1 MVVASGGWINPL
13 PPAPPSTTVGK
24 TQLRRGRAIGPRTE
38 EAARQFARPMAT
50 AMQRQKI
57 EALRVHVVNIPVR
70 AVHSHGS
77 GDVAGIR
84 SVLLEAVT
92 DGGLTGWGE
101 ASPWPVFTGTVEG
114 NAAALH
120 VHLRPHLVG
129 ADPVQ
134 VEKHLALADAVV
146 VGCPEAKAALETALL
161 DIVGQMT
168 GLSIAELV
176 GARHRATVP
185 MSFSVANPDFDADLE
200 DVARLYEDGV
210 RLFKLKT
217 GFADHAF
224 DRMRLEKLR
233 ERYGGAVSLRIDY
246 NQGLRATDAIR
257 TLRDLEAFDLAFIE
271 QPVKRHERAALVA
284 ITRALDTPVMADE
297 SIFDPREALAGVEMR
312 LADIFALKIMKS
324 GGIRRALEV
333 AAIARLGG
341 IDVYGGCMFE
351 SGVAHAAGAQLMAA
365 LPDLHLGCE
374 FYMSTYYARED
385 ILAEPFPVRGG
396 LVHVPDGPGLGV
408 APDPERLAKYRTD
421 LLE

>member
-1 MVVASGGWINPL
+1 M
-13 PPAPPSTTVGK
+13 
-24 TQLRRGRAIGPRTE
+24 Q
-38 EAARQFARPMAT
+38 ARPS
-50 AMQRQKI
+50 QKI
-57 EALRVHVVNIPVR
+57 EALRVHIVNLPVR

-84 SVLLEAVT
+84 SVLLEVTT

-120 VHLRPHLVG
+120 VHLRPYLIG

-134 VEKHLALADAVV
+134 VEKHLEMADRVV

-161 DIVGQMT
+161 DVVGQMT
-168 GLSIAELV
+168 GLSIAELA
-176 GARHRATVP
+176 GGRQRDAVP
-185 MSFSVANPDFDADLE
+185 VSFSVANPDFDADLQ
-200 DVARLYEDGV
+200 DVDRIHEDGV

-217 GFADHAF
+217 GFADPAF
-224 DRMRLEKLR
+224 DRMRLERLR
-233 ERYGGAVSLRIDY
+233 ERYGEEVSLRIDY

-257 TLRDLEAFDLAFIE
+257 TLRDLESFDLAFIE
-271 QPVKRHERAALVA
+271 QPVKRHERAALA
-284 ITRALDTPVMADE
+284 EITRAIDTPVMADE
-297 SIFDPREALAGVEMR
+297 SVFDPREALSGVRMR
-312 LADIFALKIMKS
+312 LADVFALKIMKS

-351 SGVAHAAGAQLMAA
+351 TGVAHAAGAHLMAA

-374 FYMSTYYARED
+374 FYMSTYYTRED
-385 ILAEPFPVRGG
+385 VLTEPFPVRGG
-396 LVHVPDGPGLGV
+396 QVHVPAGPGLGV
-408 APDPERLAKYRTD
+408 TVDPDRLSKYRTD
-421 LLE
+421 LLQ

>member
-1 MVVASGGWINPL
+1 MPT
-13 PPAPPSTTVGK
+13 PPSHSMPT
-24 TQLRRGRAIGPRTE
+24 PSS
-38 EAARQFARPMAT
+38 
-50 AMQRQKI
+50 QKI
-57 EALRVHVVNIPVR
+57 EALRVHVVNLPVR

-84 SVLLEAVT
+84 SVLLEVVT

-120 VHLRPHLVG
+120 VHLRPYLLG

-134 VEKHLALADAVV
+134 VEKHLYEADRIV

-161 DIVGQMT
+161 DLTGQMA

-176 GARHRATVP
+176 GGRHRETVP
-185 MSFSVANPDFDADLE
+185 LSFSVANPDFDADLD
-200 DVARLYEDGV
+200 DVARIHGDGV

-233 ERYGGAVSLRIDY
+233 ERYGGGVSLRIDY

-257 TLRDLEAFDLAFIE
+257 TLRDLESFDLTFIE
-271 QPVKRHERAALVA
+271 QPVKMHERAALA
-284 ITRALDTPVMADE
+284 GITRAIDTPVMADE
-297 SIFDPREALAGVEMR
+297 SVFGPREALAGVHMR
-312 LADIFALKIMKS
+312 LADVFALKIMKS

-351 SGVAHAAGAQLMAA
+351 TGVAHAAGAHLMAA

-374 FYMSTYYARED
+374 FYMSTYYTRED
-385 ILAEPFPVRGG
+385 VLTEPFPVRGG
-396 LVHVPDGPGLGV
+396 LVHVPSGPGLGV
-408 APDPERLAKYRTD
+408 AVDPDRLAKYRTD
-421 LLE
+421 LLQ

>member
-1 MVVASGGWINPL
+1 
-13 PPAPPSTTVGK
+13 
-24 TQLRRGRAIGPRTE
+24 
-38 EAARQFARPMAT
+38 
-50 AMQRQKI
+50 MQRQKI
-57 EALRVHVVNIPVR
+57 EDRIEAFRVHVVDIPVR

-84 SVLLEAVT
+84 SVLLEVTT

-101 ASPWPVFTGTVEG
+101 ASPWPVFTGTVEA

-120 VHLRPHLVG
+120 VHLRRHLVG

-134 VEKHLALADAVV
+134 VEKHLVTADAVV

-185 MSFSVANPDFDADLE
+185 MSFSVANPNFDADLE
-200 DVARLYEDGV
+200 DVARLYDDGV
-210 RLFKLKT
+210 RLLKLKT

-224 DRMRLEKLR
+224 DRMRLETLR
-233 ERYGGAVSLRIDY
+233 DRYGEELSLRIDY

-257 TLRDLEAFDLAFIE
+257 TLRDLESFDLTFIE
-271 QPVKRHERAALVA
+271 QPVKRHERTALAAIA
-284 ITRALDTPVMADE
+284 HALDTPVMADE
-297 SIFDPREALAGVEMR
+297 SVFDPREALAGVEMR

-351 SGVAHAAGAQLMAA
+351 TGIAHAAGAQLMAA
-365 LPDLHLGCE
+365 LPDLTLGCE

-385 ILAEPFPVRGG
+385 ILTEPFPVRDG

-408 APDPERLAKYRTD
+408 AVDPDRLAKYRTD